1 MSEIDRRKAATTSAR
16 AKARTNVALLAT
28 LALAGGTALAFAVGS
43 GPALGQ
49 IVADETI
56 YACTSQQEL
65 EQTVQSSGSIVPDG
79 CRTLTVE
86 SLISDTEALCL
97 LNFAA
102 GDEDLLGQLQEAATP
117 SEWWVRCDALAAALA
132 S

>member
-1 MSEIDRRKAATTSAR
+1 MSEFDHRKVGTTVAR
-16 AKARTNVALLAT
+16 ARSTTGAAWPATVLLA
-28 LALAGGTALAFAVGS
+28 AGTALALAAGGGPAHGQAVG
-43 GPALGQ
+43 Q
-49 IVADETI
+49 ETI

-86 SLISDTEALCL
+86 SLTSDTEELCL

-102 GDEDLLGQLQEAATP
+102 GQEDLLGQLQEAATP
-117 SEWWVRCDALAAALA
+117 SEWWLRCDTLAAALA
-132 S
+132 D

>member
-1 MSEIDRRKAATTSAR
+1 MSKIDPRKSGVSVARASAGTSALWP
-16 AKARTNVALLAT
+16 ATLLLA
-28 LALAGGTALAFAVGS
+28 AGTALALAVGG
-43 GPALGQ
+43 GPAMGQ
-49 IVADETI
+49 AVIDETI

-86 SLISDTEALCL
+86 SLTSDTEELCL

-102 GDEDLLGQLQEAATP
+102 GEEDLLGQLQEAAAP
-117 SEWWVRCDALAAALA
+117 SEWWLRCDALAAALA
-132 S
+132 D